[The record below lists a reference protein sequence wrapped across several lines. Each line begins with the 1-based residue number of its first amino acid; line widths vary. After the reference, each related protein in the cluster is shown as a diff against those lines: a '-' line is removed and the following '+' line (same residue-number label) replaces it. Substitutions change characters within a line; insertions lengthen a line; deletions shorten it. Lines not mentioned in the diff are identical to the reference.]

1 MARAASRPGQA
12 GSSFQIHMPAQPRTS
27 LFIAC
32 LFVLAATTGFG
43 QSIRDRIRLSP
54 EKRNPITEEQAN
66 ELTLTL
72 NDVAVR
78 PIQVWLRTAGR
89 IDAAERN
96 ISATLPASDGALVKV
111 GQRVRAFPPQS
122 RSSMFQARIT
132 NVASR
137 EATATV
143 VATLSGP
150 AHAGSTRYIL
160 EIVTEPLEVLSVP
173 NEAIIESEGKR
184 IVYVQVEKGRHEP
197 REIETGLQG
206 ELFTEIRSGVKAGE
220 QVVTFGSF
228 FIDADHKLKGF

>member
-1 MARAASRPGQA
+1 
-12 GSSFQIHMPAQPRTS
+12 MPAHPRTAS
-27 LFIAC
+27 TVLAC
-32 LFVLAATTGFG
+32 LLALLAAGAFG

-54 EKRNPITEEQAN
+54 ALRSPITEEQAN

-72 NDVAVR
+72 SDVAVR
-78 PIQVWLRTAGR
+78 PIQVWLRTAGS

-96 ISATLPASDGALVKV
+96 IRATLSAPDAALVKV

-132 NVASR
+132 SVSSR

-143 VATLSGP
+143 TATLSGP
-150 AHAGSTRYIL
+150 AHAGSKWYIL

-173 NEAIIESEGKR
+173 NEAIIESENER
-184 IVYVQVEKGRHEP
+184 IVYVQVEKGHHEP
-197 REIETGLQG
+197 REVQTGLQG

-228 FIDADHKLKGF
+228 FIDAEHKLKGFPGVS